1 MIDLLTP
8 EHFDRWN
15 RDAEP
20 DAGQRLAL
28 LTGFPRT
35 GTTLLEQVLAAH
47 PDIVETEERDI
58 FGTEVFPILA
68 TGRPGDAP
76 INQILDE
83 LSAQQARDA
92 RQLYLQLIEAVLG
105 EPIESRLHLDKNPA
119 MTLMVPPMRRIF
131 PELKLVIALRDPR
144 DVVLSC
150 FLRYLPVNPVSVC
163 FLTLERTAERFAL
176 DMDAWLKIR
185 EMTHDWIEVRYEDVI
200 TDLRGQT
207 QRTLAALD
215 VPWNESIL
223 EYRQRNERKHVR
235 SPSYDEVSRPIFTS
249 SVGRWQNYERQLAPV
264 LDRLAPLIAA
274 FGYAK

>member
-1 MIDLLTP
+1 
-8 EHFDRWN
+8 
-15 RDAEP
+15 
-20 DAGQRLAL
+20 
-28 LTGFPRT
+28 
-35 GTTLLEQVLAAH
+35 
-47 PDIVETEERDI
+47 
-58 FGTEVFPILA
+58 
-68 TGRPGDAP
+68 
-76 INQILDE
+76 
-83 LSAQQARDA
+83 
-92 RQLYLQLIEAVLG
+92 
-105 EPIESRLHLDKNPA
+105 

-207 QRTLAALD
+207 QRTLAALG